1 MKTFFFFERRCNVLF
16 GQHICW
22 YLDVKLDDA
31 MDYRRNGDGRGVC
44 ALCSNLADIS
54 HTWVYDISLWI
65 PRAHPVWQFFYAWN
79 IYVKLGLGQH
89 RLACKLCIWNVQDFM
104 NDTLFACMELAIYG
118 THTYIGN
125 RRQIIMDRFASLS
138 GNFATQALFMSD
150 RRCYKYRNY

>member
-1 MKTFFFFERRCNVLF
+1 MQWKHLSLFERRNDVFF

-31 MDYRRNGDGRGVC
+31 MDYRQNGDGRGVC
-44 ALCSNLADIS
+44 ALCSKLADIW

-65 PRAHPVWQFFYAWN
+65 PRAHPVWQFFYPWN
-79 IYVKLGLGQH
+79 IYVKLGPGQH
-89 RLACKLCIWNVQDFM
+89 RLACKLCIWNVRDFM
-104 NDTLFACMELAIYG
+104 YDTLLACMELAIYG
-118 THTYIGN
+118 THILATDDKSLWIG
-125 RRQIIMDRFASLS
+125 SLVS